1 MAHLIGLTGGLG
13 CGKST
18 AAKLLSEMGWRVI
31 DTDEIAREIVMPGKP
46 AWEKMR
52 KLFGLDYFY
61 KDGTVN
67 RAKLAETVFHDAKR
81 LSELNAILHPIIRE
95 EWKRQ
100 SEKLLAQG
108 QNVLVVIPLLYETGA
123 ETEFEKVV
131 AIGCSESVIRSRIGV
146 RGWSEEQITARL
158 NAQWALEK
166 KMQKADIV
174 IWNDG
179 DTELLKK
186 QLFAATKKFQ

>member
-18 AAKLLSEMGWRVI
+18 AAKLLSEMGWHVI
-31 DTDEIAREIVMPGKP
+31 DTDEIAREIVIPGKP
-46 AWEKMR
+46 AWEKI
-52 KLFGLDYFY
+52 KTLFGENYFHA
-61 KDGTVN
+61 DGTLN
-67 RAKLAETVFHDAKR
+67 RAKLAETIFHDAKR

-100 SEKLLAQG
+100 SEKLLAQD
-108 QNVLVVIPLLYETGA
+108 QDVLVVIPLLYETEA
-123 ETEFEKVV
+123 ETEFEKVI
-131 AIGCSESVIRSRIGV
+131 AIGCSESVVRSRISA
-146 RGWSEEQITARL
+146 RGWSEDQITARL
-158 NAQWALEK
+158 RAQWPLDR
-166 KMQKADIV
+166 KMQKADIA

-186 QLFAATKKFQ
+186 QLSAVIKKFW